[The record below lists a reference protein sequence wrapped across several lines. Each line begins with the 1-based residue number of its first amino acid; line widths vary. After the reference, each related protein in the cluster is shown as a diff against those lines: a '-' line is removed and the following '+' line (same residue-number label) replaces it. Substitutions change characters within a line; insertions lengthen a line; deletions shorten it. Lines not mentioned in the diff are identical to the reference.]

1 MTTHTLTV
9 NGMQLNVSIR
19 GQGSPLLLLNGL
31 GGLIPAFN
39 PLRDELPDY
48 QTITLDVPGVGASQ
62 TPRWPMRLP
71 AHADLIADLLTQ
83 LEIDQLDVFGVSWGG
98 TLAQELALR
107 HPSRVRRLI
116 LAATSTGP
124 AMWVKP
130 ADIVSFFGGGSS
142 AKRRKREGSPDSIQS
157 LLRFGVG
164 NGMLT
169 GDPRAYLHQLAAL
182 VGWTSLMRLWRL
194 RQPTLILTGERDTLV
209 LPYNGHVLR
218 RSIRRAELQV
228 LQGEGH
234 LFMVTS
240 AELTAEAIRD
250 FFGRTN
256 HQAARHV

>member
-9 NGMQLNVSIR
+9 NGLQLNVSIR

-31 GGLIPAFN
+31 GGLIPAFD
-39 PLRDELPDY
+39 PLRDELPDM

-62 TPRWPMRLP
+62 SPRWPLRLP
-71 AHADLIADLLTQ
+71 GHADLLAELLTQ
-83 LEIDQLDVFGVSWGG
+83 LAIDQADVFGVSWGG

-107 HPSRVRRLI
+107 HPMRVRRLI
-116 LAATSTGP
+116 LAATSAGP

-130 ADIVSFFGGGSS
+130 GDILGFFGGGSS
-142 AKRRKREGSPDSIQS
+142 ARRHKRDGSPDSIQA

-182 VGWTSLMRLWRL
+182 VGWTSLLRLFRL
-194 RQPTLILTGERDTLV
+194 RQRTLILTGERDTLV
-209 LPYNGHVLR
+209 LPYNAHILR
-218 RSIRRAELQV
+218 RSIRRAELHV
-228 LQGEGH
+228 LQGQGH

-240 AELTAEAIRD
+240 AAQTADAIRGFLD
-250 FFGRTN
+250 HKQHAQN
-256 HQAARHV
+256 I